1 MISDKEKKYLLN
13 LFGNKQFI
21 TALLYKASDHGFTA
35 TEFHLRFDGKG
46 STITIIKVKDGP
58 YIGGFTNA

>member
-35 TEFHLRFDGKG
+35 REFHLRCDGKG
-46 STITIIKVKDGP
+46 PTITIIKVKDGP

>member
-21 TALLYKASDHGFTA
+21 TAILYKASDHGFTA
-35 TEFHLRFDGKG
+35 REFHLRCDGKG

>member
-13 LFGNKQFI
+13 LFGNKQLFTTMI
-21 TALLYKASDHGFTA
+21 YKASDHGFTA
-35 TEFHLRFDGKG
+35 KEFHQRCDGKG
-46 STITIIKVKDGP
+46 PTITIIKVKDGP